1 MNERY
6 YPWPVRFFEE
16 GGRRG
21 RGGGTRG
28 LRGEVARKDVVDSL
42 MVVCEWH
49 RTYVDHI
56 MPRSKAFKLDTS
68 PDSFIY

>member
-1 MNERY
+1 MNDTIHGQSVSLRKG
-6 YPWPVRFFEE
+6 E
-16 GGRRG
+16 GGG
-21 RGGGTRG
+21 GGGGTRG

-56 MPRSKAFKLDTS
+56 MPLSKAFKLDIS